1 MLRSV
6 KLFGTPC
13 VSKYIIQKALQ
24 FSAWKTLILYHMK
37 IERMLLSLL
46 QYESIFSRGLSKIPN
61 QMDFFPLDFDMV
73 WKKQSS
79 TLRHI
84 HFRSL
89 APLFLSPCQC
99 WSFFLIG
106 NSNFFDLL
114 SKTNFKGN
122 VEWSYVVFLWK
133 LPKNAFS
140 ASKAELLEPEFRDP
154 KTLLKGTKI
163 VTSTE
168 PLME

>member
-1 MLRSV
+1 
-6 KLFGTPC
+6 
-13 VSKYIIQKALQ
+13 
-24 FSAWKTLILYHMK
+24 MK
-37 IERMLLSLL
+37 VFLVE
-46 QYESIFSRGLSKIPN
+46 LSKNSKPN
-61 QMDFFPLDFDMV
+61 GIFCRL

-122 VEWSYVVFLWK
+122 VEWRLCCFSLKAPKKCLFCFKGWTFRAWISW
-133 LPKNAFS
+133 PKNS
-140 ASKAELLEPEFRDP
+140 IKRY
-154 KTLLKGTKI
+154 KNRNINGTI
-163 VTSTE
+163 NGIIPWDRFYFHSFCFC
-168 PLME
+168 

>member
-1 MLRSV
+1 
-6 KLFGTPC
+6 
-13 VSKYIIQKALQ
+13 
-24 FSAWKTLILYHMK
+24 MK
-37 IERMLLSLL
+37 NFKHLSHENWCNMKVFLV
-46 QYESIFSRGLSKIPN
+46 GLSKNSKPN
-61 QMDFFPLDFDMV
+61 GIFCRL